1 MNVLYSPSVVF
12 DIIEEQ
18 RIRPPAGRHRFEG
31 IAFSPDGSSLAVATS
46 ESNAV
51 FFYRHANGRVAEEPF
66 AAIDGARLD
75 YPHDVSF
82 SPAGDLM
89 AVALRK
95 GAITVYERNEEGFAS
110 GPAFVIRGARTRLNF
125 SDGVAFV
132 PPDGGALAA
141 CNLESDSISFFRM
154 TSRSPL
160 SFELSPSF
168 ELKGG
173 AIFRPDGLAFSQDGR
188 WLAVANHGQHTVV
201 VFERASG
208 AELRYGSEPVTTLRR
223 SFRCPHSVA
232 FTPGSNHLLVT
243 NAGANYFSLFEHDGN
258 RWSRSPASRSIV
270 GADDTFREVN
280 ARCKSEGGPK
290 GIAVHED
297 VIAICSPEEGIVI
310 YTLRERP
317 RRGFWQ

>member
-1 MNVLYSPSVVF
+1 MF
-12 DIIEEQ
+12 DIVEEQ
-18 RIRPPAGRHRFEG
+18 RVRPPGGRHRFEG

-46 ESNAV
+46 ESNTV
-51 FFYRHANGRVAEEPF
+51 FFYRHANGRIAEEPF
-66 AAIDGARLD
+66 EAIAGARLD
-75 YPHDVSF
+75 YPHDVTF
-82 SPAGDLM
+82 SPAGDLL
-89 AVALRK
+89 AVAQRK
-95 GAITVYERNEEGFAS
+95 GAITVHERRGEGFAS
-110 GPAFVIRGARTRLNF
+110 DPVFVIRGAKTRLNF

-141 CNLESDSISFFRM
+141 CNLESDSISFYRM
-154 TSRSPL
+154 TGRSPL

-173 AIFRPDGLAFSQDGR
+173 AIFRPDGLGFSQDGR

-201 VFERASG
+201 VFERAPG
-208 AELRYGSEPVTTLRR
+208 ADLRYGPEPVITLRR

-243 NAGANYFSLFEHDGN
+243 NAGANYFSLFERDGN
-258 RWSRSPASRSIV
+258 GWSRSPASRTIV

-297 VIAICSPEEGIVI
+297 IVAICSPEQGIVI
-310 YTLRERP
+310 YTLQSA
-317 RRGFWQ
+317 RRKKFWS